1 MAVEESGGELE
12 DAPSLAGHAVQAPAP
27 GSAAPHVGPAAL
39 LGKAASV
46 ISSILQ
52 GNNVYVMFYHWQF
65 ARGFRWVPNKSRK
78 AVVLETHAGCQAWAS
93 RLQRLSLQAGLD
105 VHAASGASLEGW
117 SHVLP
122 GQALPLSSAQA
133 SQGASNPR
141 SGTSCVEAHS
151 GVWGW
156 WWWGALPSG
165 LTDTSQLD
173 ENDPWT
179 PQANCHLSS
188 TGLSLLQ
195 WSLLLE
201 TLFFFLLI
209 SFGCIGS
216 QLWHAGYLLLQA
228 GPSAVAY
235 VSSSSLTKA

>member
-27 GSAAPHVGPAAL
+27 GSAAPHVGPASL

-78 AVVLETHAGCQAWAS
+78 AVVLETHTGCQAWAS
-93 RLQRLSLQAGLD
+93 RLQRLSLRVGLD

-141 SGTSCVEAHS
+141 SRTSCVEAHS
-151 GVWGW
+151 GV
-156 WWWGALPSG
+156 
-165 LTDTSQLD
+165 
-173 ENDPWT
+173 
-179 PQANCHLSS
+179 
-188 TGLSLLQ
+188 
-195 WSLLLE
+195 
-201 TLFFFLLI
+201 
-209 SFGCIGS
+209 
-216 QLWHAGYLLLQA
+216 
-228 GPSAVAY
+228 
-235 VSSSSLTKA
+235 

>member
-1 MAVEESGGELE
+1 MLWSLQHLE
-12 DAPSLAGHAVQAPAP
+12 RHLEGCKLALPCFCPEGAQVASTHSLW
-27 GSAAPHVGPAAL
+27 SSHVGPASL

-78 AVVLETHAGCQAWAS
+78 AVVLETHTGCQAWAS
-93 RLQRLSLQAGLD
+93 RLQRLSLRVGLD

-141 SGTSCVEAHS
+141 SRTSCVEAHS
-151 GVWGW
+151 GV
-156 WWWGALPSG
+156 
-165 LTDTSQLD
+165 
-173 ENDPWT
+173 
-179 PQANCHLSS
+179 
-188 TGLSLLQ
+188 
-195 WSLLLE
+195 
-201 TLFFFLLI
+201 
-209 SFGCIGS
+209 
-216 QLWHAGYLLLQA
+216 
-228 GPSAVAY
+228 
-235 VSSSSLTKA
+235 